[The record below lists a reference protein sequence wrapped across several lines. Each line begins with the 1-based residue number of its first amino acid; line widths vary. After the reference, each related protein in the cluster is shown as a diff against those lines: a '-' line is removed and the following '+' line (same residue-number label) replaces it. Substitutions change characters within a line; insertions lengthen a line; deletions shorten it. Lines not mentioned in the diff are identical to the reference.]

1 MHPALRLAALG
12 LIVPAVAAA
21 CGGRAAT
28 SGGSTPPATVHVVVQ
43 QGRQAFPIQVM
54 QQQGIAA
61 AHHLKLD
68 LTRAADPQAIYTA
81 IQAGNFDV
89 AFGGWPTLA
98 LLRQKGS
105 DVTVTGPVDR
115 FTNEVLVRSDSPIR
129 SFADLRGRRLGLY
142 AGPTGT
148 STILLRLICVR
159 FYGFDPV
166 TAASVQYGA
175 APLLMNALD
184 RGDLDAALIL
194 DPLIA
199 QELETR
205 RYRSVGDLGAIW
217 RERTGQQLM
226 EVGVAMRASWD
237 RAHASVAR
245 GFMSAYEEALG
256 YLRSHPGAWTWLAG
270 SVGIEDPPG
279 VALLR
284 SRTSS
289 SFMTSWNRTVIAQ
302 QTAFA
307 SEVSRYL
314 GQVPGVPTTVPPGTF
329 TTDYLSTP

>member
-12 LIVPAVAAA
+12 AIVPAAVAA

-28 SGGSTPPATVHVVVQ
+28 SGGSAPPATVQVVVQ

-148 STILLRLICVR
+148 STILFRLICVR

-199 QELETR
+199 QELETH
-205 RYRSVGDLGAIW
+205 RYRSVGNLGSIW
-217 RERTGQQLM
+217 QERTGQQLM
-226 EVGVAMRASWD
+226 EVGVAMRASWA
-237 RAHASVAR
+237 RSHASVAR
-245 GFMSAYEEALG
+245 SFMFAYEEALG
-256 YLRSHPGAWTWLAG
+256 YLRSHPNAWTQLAG
-270 SVGIEDPPG
+270 SVGIEDAQG
-279 VALLR
+279 VVLLR

-289 SFMTSWNRTVIAQ
+289 SFMTSWNRTIIDQ
-302 QTAFA
+302 QAAFA
-307 SEVSRYL
+307 DEVSRYL
-314 GQVPGVPTTVPPGTF
+314 GKVSGVPTTIPPGTF
-329 TTDYLSTP
+329 TTDYLSTR